1 MKRILTMIL
10 VLAMLPSIS
19 ASAEKLTDQGFAY
32 EVTNGE
38 ATIVYQSG
46 ATYEKNLVIP
56 ETLGGYPVTAIGE
69 SAFWG
74 SAEIDTVVLPP
85 SVKRIEG
92 DAFYDAIIGEINLEN
107 VEYLGP
113 ESLEDIRME
122 ELHFPDGC
130 YIDKPVNYAP
140 NLKKITVGDGA
151 VLTRGTFEDE
161 TQTDRYG
168 IPIEIFT
175 TITDIEIGNN
185 VTIEEQCFRN
195 LDELER
201 VSIGDGTTIGQ
212 HCFVAS
218 NNLENLVLGKVA
230 SIGAGAFRSA
240 LSLKE
245 VTIPGTVQEIGND
258 AFSYINSLE
267 KVVIEEGV
275 TTIGKNAFRNSEALA
290 ELYLPKSL
298 TLVNDKAFYQR
309 NEPVYF
315 VFYGGRKAE
324 WEALDKTTTS
334 LTDVEDRD
342 AILYNYL
349 PIDPTYIPKYVN
361 EVTIMG
367 KGTAYGRFFLKNVN
381 NTVAKNRTVSYS
393 INGYEQ
399 GKLVTDEDGYVVVAI
414 DGIANSGEYAIEFT
428 GTGIQTTQGVLKV
441 TVEPITFKSSY
452 EAVITSGANIGL
464 AFGVGGSVGTLDAE
478 AKLAEVGIDGSLETG
493 FSLEQEY
500 KDGKNALTL
509 LTKRNIDVATE
520 AELGLFAGVDFISAA
535 GVESSFGS
543 INGGVSIGWSGGV
556 GYKDDD
562 FNPDDEKD
570 VENVARFVGSAL
582 LEGFGNNLTAFYIA
596 DKINAPVNITEK
608 GTSVS
613 LEAGASLGVFE
624 TSVNGTTTSEAS
636 IASGGGKLLSE
647 NSTQTFSDNSKKYST
662 SSATETGIS
671 FANFDFKAKEDIASL
686 SAGLDV
692 WNNKAKNKLAFS
704 AEEGSSGNLGKVSV
718 TTEITEDN
726 SFLIGKDVTV
736 SKHTISYEDSAAREV
751 VKNYTPLEMFASGE
765 RGHFDKLEAE
775 KSASAMIYSDETGE
789 YTISKEK
796 QRGVEVDLSGELSF
810 AVTLGGKLGL
820 SGIESYEF
828 EEYNGVYEKNSAFI
842 QAHNDIEDEVA
853 DKFVTVGEALA
864 IAYEKISK
872 IIGEHWDEA
881 CEWIDENVVE
891 QGRAKIKKTKES
903 VTDWYVSLTTP
914 DEAETYSLLAIDG
927 EASVAS
933 YAETDTVTIGKPY
946 VVTVTDK
953 EGNVVEDL
961 SDNPLEMTIS
971 YDSAEVEG
979 IDHPN
984 MNLSVLQWDGN
995 RGAYVKKDAVIDTQ
1009 NCTASFDITE
1019 GGQYLL
1025 AVDNGYPEIIDYDYY
1040 MEDGKPVLKAMI
1052 KDFSGIDRIILT
1064 VGGEEVVNKD
1074 NFTDYYNP
1082 ATCQFVYP
1090 VYEKMEQGGKINT
1103 QIIVY
1108 DNYKNESWKRVYARW
1123 EVLEI
1128 EDITA
1133 TTLDEVTQG
1142 RPVQEIMFKEAE
1154 WSNLNVYLCCEVTD
1168 IYGNVYKKA
1177 IKAEEEEIDYNETGL
1192 SYDYR
1197 KFFAQLPKIENG
1209 CKVKIWYEIYSDG
1222 NCIKTPAG
1230 ETVVLDN
1237 TETPLIYIS
1246 KIDEDKVSVRCYGE
1260 GIENATDVI
1269 IAVYDETNRIVKLDR
1284 KAFADTVTFENIP
1297 ENMQIKAFLWNEMRP
1312 ICESATVE
1320 TPDNLY

>member
-1 MKRILTMIL
+1 MKRILTIIL
-10 VLAMLPSIS
+10 AVAMLPSIS
-19 ASAEKLTDQGFAY
+19 VLAQTLTDKGFAY

-56 ETLGGYPVTAIGE
+56 ETLGGYPVTTIGE

-122 ELHFPDGC
+122 ELHFPEGC

-151 VLTRGTFEDE
+151 VITRGTFEDE
-161 TQTDRYG
+161 TTSDRNG
-168 IPIEIFT
+168 IPIDIFT

-185 VTIEEQCFRN
+185 VTIEDQCFRC

-212 HCFVAS
+212 HCFAVS

-230 SIGAGAFRSA
+230 SIGTGAFRAA

-245 VTIPGTVQEIGND
+245 VTIPGTVQEIGDN
-258 AFSYINSLE
+258 AFSYISSLE

-275 TTIGKNAFRNSEALA
+275 TTIGTNAFRNSEALA

-298 TLVNDKAFYQR
+298 TLAGDKAFYQKI
-309 NEPVYF
+309 EPTYF
-315 VFYGGRKAE
+315 VFYGGRKTDWDAI
-324 WEALDKTTTS
+324 DKTTTS

-381 NTVAKNRTVSYS
+381 NTVAKNRTVRYS
-393 INGYEQ
+393 IDGYEQ
-399 GKLVTDEDGYVVVAI
+399 GKLVTDENGDVVVAI
-414 DGIANSGEYAIEFT
+414 DGIASGGEYEIEFT

-452 EAVITSGANIGL
+452 EAVITSGANVGL
-464 AFGVGGSVGTLDAE
+464 AFGVGGSVGKLEAE
-478 AKLAEVGIDGSLETG
+478 AKLAEVGIEGSLETG

-509 LTKRNIDVATE
+509 LTKRNLDVATE
-520 AELGLFAGVDFISAA
+520 AELGLFAGVDFIGAS

-543 INGGVSIGWSGGV
+543 INGGVSTGWSGGV
-556 GYKDDD
+556 GYKDED

-570 VENVARFVGSAL
+570 VENVARFVGAAL
-582 LEGFGNNLTAFYIA
+582 LEGVGNSITAMYIA
-596 DKINAPVNITEK
+596 DKINAPVNITQK
-608 GTSVS
+608 GTSVT

-624 TSVNGTTTSEAS
+624 TSVNGSTTSEAS

-647 NSTQTFSDNSKKYST
+647 NSTETLSDNSKKYST

-726 SFLIGKDVTV
+726 SFLIGKNVTV

-751 VKNYTPLEMFASGE
+751 VKNYSPLEMFASGE
-765 RGHFDKLEAE
+765 RGHFGKLEAE

-789 YTISKEK
+789 YTVSKEK
-796 QRGVEVDLSGELSF
+796 QRGVELDLSGKLSF

-828 EEYNGVYEKNSAFI
+828 EEYNGVYEKNAAFI
-842 QAHNDIEDEVA
+842 QAHNDIEAEVA

-864 IAYEKISK
+864 VAYNKISE
-872 IIGEHWDEA
+872 IVAEYWDEA
-881 CEWIDENVVE
+881 CQWIDDNVIE
-891 QGRAKIKKTKES
+891 QGKAKIKKTKES
-903 VTDWYVSLTTP
+903 VTDWYVSITTP
-914 DEAETYSLLAIDG
+914 EEAETYSLLAIDG
-927 EASVAS
+927 ETSVAS
-933 YAETDTVTIGKPY
+933 YVETDTVTIGKPY

-961 SDNPLEMTIS
+961 SENPLEMTIS
-971 YDSAEVEG
+971 YDSAEIDG
-979 IDHPN
+979 LDHPN
-984 MNLSVLQWDGN
+984 VLWWDGN
-995 RGAYVKKDAVIDTQ
+995 RGAYIKKDAVIDTE
-1009 NCTASFDITE
+1009 NCTASFNITE

-1025 AVDNGYPEIIDYDYY
+1025 AVDNGYPEIIDYDDY

-1052 KDFSGIDRIILT
+1052 KDFSGIDRIILK

-1082 ATCQFVYP
+1082 VTCQFIYP
-1090 VYEKMEQGGKINT
+1090 VYEKMEQGGSVNT

-1108 DNYKNESWKRVYARW
+1108 DNYNNESWERAYADW
-1123 EVLEI
+1123 EVLEL
-1128 EDITA
+1128 EDIT
-1133 TTLDEVTQG
+1133 TTALDRFTKG
-1142 RPVQEIMFKEAE
+1142 RPVQEIMFKDAE
-1154 WSNLNVYLCCEVTD
+1154 WANLNVYLCCEVTD

-1197 KFFAQLPKIENG
+1197 KFVAQLPKIENG
-1209 CKVKIWYEIYSDG
+1209 CKVKVWYEMYSDG
-1222 NCIKTPAG
+1222 NCVKAPAG
-1230 ETVVLDN
+1230 ETVVLDK
-1237 TETPLIYIS
+1237 TETPLVYIS
-1246 KIDEDKVSVRCYGE
+1246 KIDEDKVSVRSLSE
-1260 GIENATDVI
+1260 GTENATDVI
-1269 IAVYDETNRIVKLDR
+1269 IAVYDEMNRIVKMDR
-1284 KAFADTVTFENIP
+1284 KDFAETVTFENIP
-1297 ENMQIKAFLWNEMRP
+1297 ENMQIKVLLWNEMRP
-1312 ICESATVE
+1312 VCESAIIK